1 MAGFFVILSKFKMK
15 IAVFIDGSNF
25 YSKLKELKIKHT
37 SQFDYNGFILSLT
50 KGTKPMY
57 VGYYVGQ
64 VRKEKNNPKSELLYS
79 HQQKLFA
86 HLQANIPD
94 IKIVR
99 GHIQNYNGIYKE
111 KGVDVRLALDLY
123 SLAIENT
130 YDKAILISSDSDL
143 VPAVRMVQARNKEVE
158 YIGFSHNTSMALIK
172 ECKSKRLLNF
182 DDVYSFSCEKNH
194 ESSNL

>member
-1 MAGFFVILSKFKMK
+1 MK

-37 SQFDYNGFILSLT
+37 SHFDYHGFISHLT
-50 KGTKPMY
+50 KGIKLTY

-79 HQQKLFA
+79 NQQKLFA
-86 HLQANIPD
+86 HLQNNLPD
-94 IKIVR
+94 VKIVR
-99 GHIQNYNGIYKE
+99 GHIQNYNGVYKE

-123 SLAIENT
+123 SLAIENKF
-130 YDKAILISSDSDL
+130 DKAILISSDSDL
-143 VPAVRMVQARNKEVE
+143 IPAVRMVQAKKKEVE

-182 DDVYSFSCEKNH
+182 DDVNPFSH
-194 ESSNL
+194 ERNL

>member
-1 MAGFFVILSKFKMK
+1 MK

-37 SQFDYNGFILSLT
+37 SKFDYKGFILKLS
-50 KGTKPMY
+50 KGVKPVY

-64 VRKEKNNPKSELLYS
+64 VRKEKNNPKSEVLYAN
-79 HQQKLFA
+79 QQKLFA
-86 HLQANIPD
+86 YLQSNIPNV
-94 IKIVR
+94 KIVR

-123 SLAIENT
+123 SLAIKNK

-143 VPAVRMVQARNKEVE
+143 VPAVRMVQAKKKEIE
-158 YIGFSHNTSMALIK
+158 YIGFSHNTSLALIK
-172 ECKSKRLLNF
+172 ECKAKRLLTF
-182 DDVYSFSCEKNH
+182 DDIQHFYNKA
-194 ESSNL
+194 

>member
-1 MAGFFVILSKFKMK
+1 MK
-15 IAVFIDGSNF
+15 IAIFIDGSNF
-25 YSKLKELKIKHT
+25 YSKLKELRIKHT
-37 SQFDYNGFILSLT
+37 SHFDFNGFILSLT
-50 KGTKPMY
+50 KGIKSVYT
-57 VGYYVGQ
+57 GYYVGQ

-86 HLQANIPD
+86 HLQTNIPD
-94 IKIVR
+94 IKIIR

-123 SLAIENT
+123 SLAIENK

-143 VPAVRMVQARNKEVE
+143 VPAVRMIQIRKKEVE

-182 DDVYSFSCEKNH
+182 YDVNSFSRKEN
-194 ESSNL
+194 

>member
-1 MAGFFVILSKFKMK
+1 MK

-37 SQFDYNGFILSLT
+37 SHFDYHGFISHLT
-50 KGTKPMY
+50 KSIKSAY

-64 VRKEKNNPKSELLYS
+64 VRKEKNNPKSALLYAN
-79 HQQKLFA
+79 QQKLFA
-86 HLQANIPD
+86 HLQANIPNV
-94 IKIVR
+94 KIVR
-99 GHIQNYNGIYKE
+99 GHIQNYNDIYKE

-123 SLAIENT
+123 SLAIEDKF
-130 YDKAILISSDSDL
+130 DKAILISSDSDL
-143 VPAVRMVQARNKEVE
+143 IPAVRMVQAKKKEVE

-182 DDVYSFSCEKNH
+182 DDVNPFSR
-194 ESSNL
+194 